1 MHYAYFVLVPQK
13 EAKSSSEAINQAE
26 SFLTNNNFA
35 SSEGGLW
42 SNPKADWYEV
52 GGRWSGIFTEM
63 QLPKEKLKKC
73 YKELEKIGKKHQKI
87 WQETADKL
95 KAGSKEWRGTYPKLQ
110 KAEEKEKLECY
121 TKHFPN
127 LKVVPPIAR
136 KGTFSFQSI
145 KNSLMR
151 RYDSDDAVKMSLKL
165 FKDWKKQYGRK
176 DKWSDGSEYV
186 DVKEYQEGIVKEL
199 SFSDVKNKWVVV
211 IDYHN

>member
-13 EAKSSSEAINQAE
+13 EAKTSGEAISVAE
-26 SFLTNNNFA
+26 NFLTDNNFA
-35 SSEGGLW
+35 NSESGLW

-63 QLPKEKLKKC
+63 QLPKDKLKKC
-73 YKELEKIGKKHQKI
+73 YAELEKIGKEHRKI
-87 WQETADKL
+87 WEETAK
-95 KAGSKEWRGTYPKLQ
+95 KYKGGSKEWVATYPKLQ
-110 KAEEKEKLECY
+110 EAEEKEKLECY
-121 TKHFPN
+121 QKHFPN

-136 KGTFSFQSI
+136 KGTFSFKGIQR
-145 KNSLMR
+145 N
-151 RYDSDDAVKMSLKL
+151 DSDDAVKMLPKL
-165 FKDWKKQYGRK
+165 FKDWKRQYGRK

-186 DVKEYQEGIVKEL
+186 DTKEYQEGIVKEL